1 MYLPQINIEHSNRGI
16 VQLILKSTVYIKNI
30 YQACNNIISSKSGTR
45 KTKHSP
51 QKSASTKI
59 GQFVLKYGNLF

>member
-30 YQACNNIISSKSGTR
+30 YIKLVIISFLQNQAQEKLNTR
-45 KTKHSP
+45 RKKVHP
-51 QKSASTKI
+51 QK
-59 GQFVLKYGNLF
+59 